1 MHLAY
6 LFIAESNEAFGKQ
19 IVGFRSEAGVLLEE
33 AKWPGNL
40 SQLRKTVQNCVLEAQ
55 GVYIEKADAERV
67 LSRLN
72 EEEREDIDLSGTLE
86 EIEKGSFKNLCRR
99 REQSNKNS
107 GKARHQQNDALEK
120 IEIVTLIR
128 HRLNRCFIFCFNMQQ

>member
-19 IVGFRSEAGVLLEE
+19 IVGFRNEAGVLLEE

-55 GVYIEKADAERV
+55 GVYIEKTDAERV

-86 EIEKGSFKNLCRR
+86 EIEKRII
-99 REQSNKNS
+99 Q
-107 GKARHQQNDALEK
+107 K
-120 IEIVTLIR
+120 IYAEEGNNQTRTAERLGINRTTLWR
-128 HRLNRCFIFCFNMQQ
+128 KLKSSD